1 MSQRGS
7 LAWKE
12 SVPSTNDVGFRC
24 DDGLSSFGRPL
35 SREKC
40 SVLLTEI
47 EGFNQGA
54 VSIEVGA
61 LEVVKQLAA
70 AGDHTEK
77 ATTGVVILG
86 VNLEVVR
93 KVVDAGGERATCTSG
108 EPVSPS
114 ARWNLATISDLF
126 ISTDICFPE

>member
-1 MSQRGS
+1 MR
-7 LAWKE
+7 
-12 SVPSTNDVGFRC
+12 R
-24 DDGLSSFGRPL
+24 RPVVVRQAVV
-35 SREKC
+35 REKC

-77 ATTGVVILG
+77 ATTRVVILG

-93 KVVDAGGERATCTSG
+93 KVVDAGGEKSNLHFGRAG
-108 EPVSPS
+108 VAFS
-114 ARWNLATISDLF
+114 ALELGNDLRLVHF
-126 ISTDICFPE
+126 NGHLFS

>member
-35 SREKC
+35 S
-40 SVLLTEI
+40 
-47 EGFNQGA
+47 A

-93 KVVDAGGERATCTSG
+93 KVVDAGGEKSNLHFGRAG
-108 EPVSPS
+108 VAFS
-114 ARWNLATISDLF
+114 ALELGNELRLVHFNGHLF
-126 ISTDICFPE
+126 S

>member
-1 MSQRGS
+1 MR
-7 LAWKE
+7 
-12 SVPSTNDVGFRC
+12 R
-24 DDGLSSFGRPL
+24 RPVVVRQAVV
-35 SREKC
+35 REKC

-77 ATTGVVILG
+77 AATGVVILG
-86 VNLEVVR
+86 VNLEVEPALR
-93 KVVDAGGERATCTSG
+93 ESRCRLQRAGTWQRSQTCSFQRTFVFLNKEKGMETCGHER
-108 EPVSPS
+108 
-114 ARWNLATISDLF
+114 
-126 ISTDICFPE
+126 

>member
-7 LAWKE
+7 FAWKE

-35 SREKC
+35 SGRNVP
-40 SVLLTEI
+40 SLLTEI

-93 KVVDAGGERATCTSG
+93 KVVDAGGEKSNLHFGRAG
-108 EPVSPS
+108 VAFS
-114 ARWNLATISDLF
+114 ALELGNDLRLVHF
-126 ISTDICFPE
+126 NGHLFS

>member
-1 MSQRGS
+1 MR
-7 LAWKE
+7 
-12 SVPSTNDVGFRC
+12 R
-24 DDGLSSFGRPL
+24 RPVVIRQAVV
-35 SREKC
+35 REKC

-47 EGFNQGA
+47 ESFNQSA

-77 ATTGVVILG
+77 AATGVMILG

-93 KVVDAGGERATCTSG
+93 KVVDAGGQKSNLHFGRTGVAF
-108 EPVSPS
+108 S
-114 ARWNLATISDLF
+114 ALELGNDLRLVHFNGHLIS
-126 ISTDICFPE
+126 